1 MATSRSEI
9 RLPCGPLSVRMGAVG
24 SLLFVRCVDA
34 LFGGSGLGTADASVG
49 SMDPVLFCATFLQ
62 LILFSGALLTAL
74 VMRVHV
80 CVCGFVAWAGADR
93 LWIHG
98 LLDGQAR
105 SGICLALFYL
115 CGLRE
120 CCAAFTASMLVR
132 TLAKLLLK
140 RNVQG
145 ERARDTFVLCACVGV
160 LIVQTCAGVPNTPM
174 ACVYTRGQQRRP
186 HSSHRASYFPAPPWS
201 DSSPRASALRHFAC

>member
-9 RLPCGPLSVRMGAVG
+9 RLPCGPSVRMGAVG

-49 SMDPVLFCATFLQ
+49 SMDPVLFCAPFLR
-62 LILFSGALLTAL
+62 LILLSGALLTAL

-80 CVCGFVAWAGADR
+80 CVCGFVVWAGADR

-145 ERARDTFVLCACVGV
+145 
-160 LIVQTCAGVPNTPM
+160 
-174 ACVYTRGQQRRP
+174 
-186 HSSHRASYFPAPPWS
+186 
-201 DSSPRASALRHFAC
+201 